1 MGLENTVDD
10 PRCPECG
17 GPIAAKATECLHCGA
32 ALSTSDPV
40 PGTEPSDHSKNAQSR
55 GKEASKKVST
65 ASGTPAEHPLDPEG
79 VMDDTLTVIV
89 GILGG
94 LIIGV
99 VGTIVLIFLTESAW
113 GAAFGFAVW
122 LGATAYL
129 VRRRYLMDAVS
140 KTAYGIAVV
149 LLAVPAIAVV
159 FEGDLAARAGGFFV
173 LLVLVAIPAGIS
185 AAIGWFASR
194 YVPDTRSVA

>member
-1 MGLENTVDD
+1 MGLEDTVDD

-17 GPIAAKATECLHCGA
+17 GPIAAKATECLHCGV
-32 ALSTSDPV
+32 ALATSDPV
-40 PGTEPSDHSKNAQSR
+40 PGTAPSDHPAEAQTR
-55 GKEASKKVST
+55 GNEASTNVST
-65 ASGTPAEHPLDPEG
+65 ASGTPVDHPLDPEG
-79 VMDDTLTVIV
+79 VMDNTLTVIV

-99 VGTIVLIFLTESAW
+99 IGTIVLIVLTDSAW
-113 GAAFGFAVW
+113 GAAFGFAAW

-140 KTAYGIAVV
+140 KTAYGITAV
-149 LLAVPAIAVV
+149 LLVVPAIAVV

-173 LLVLVAIPAGIS
+173 LLIVVAIPAGIA

-194 YVPDTRSVA
+194 YVPETVSVG